1 MLSSFFSKQAP
12 QRRVSAETA
21 RESLK
26 SQKYGDNTFF
36 YMGQGIGII
45 LDEDVSGHK
54 RIKRILKGSV
64 AFSNG
69 QLRVGDR
76 VHEINGVDLWTY
88 DIKSCS
94 RLVSA
99 AEHHVTLTCSRKP
112 GQGSPGSVASSSRS
126 SISSASPASNAS
138 TITPTKIA
146 TTAVEPAKPPP
157 KQVCLIDFS
166 PPSSPITDMMMG
178 LGMGNSSSSAPEET
192 NKRLSLEDDMI
203 PHMGRQRSDS
213 EASDTRTI
221 DMLADMQVGADGRLH
236 FTVMLEK
243 GKIEEESEDFLQCM
257 LYTKGHLSFI
267 RGSATSDTKGFYE
280 RRWIAIRRGRI
291 IVTKGHNSQITKS
304 VDLAKCTISKILQ
317 STTGFGPCEYFLGVK
332 RTGKPTL
339 YFGDRNRM
347 HVEKL
352 LREIESQVG
361 VDARTLEDGTDE
373 PAGYAATRH
382 SVPEDISK
390 SYRGMKH

>member
-26 SQKYGDNTFF
+26 SQKFGDNTFF
-36 YMGQGIGII
+36 YMGHGIGLI

-126 SISSASPASNAS
+126 SISSASPASQAS

-146 TTAVEPAKPPP
+146 TVEPVKPPP

-166 PPSSPITDMMMG
+166 PVSSPVAELTTED
-178 LGMGNSSSSAPEET
+178 S
-192 NKRLSLEDDMI
+192 KRLSLEDDMI

-221 DMLADMQVGADGRLH
+221 DMLADMQVSEDGRIH

-243 GKIEEESEDFLQCM
+243 GKIEEEDEDFLQCM
-257 LYTKGHLSFI
+257 LYSKGHLSFI
-267 RGSATSDTKGFYE
+267 RGSATSDTKGFFE
-280 RRWIAIRRGRI
+280 RRWIALRRGRI

-304 VDLAKCTISKILQ
+304 VDLSKCTISKILQ
-317 STTGFGPCEYFLGVK
+317 STQGFGPCEYFLGVK
-332 RTGKPTL
+332 RAGKPTL

-361 VDARTLEDGTDE
+361 VDALTLQDGCDE

-390 SYRGMKH
+390 SYRGMKHHH

>member
-1 MLSSFFSKQAP
+1 MLSSLFSKPSP

-26 SQKYGDNTFF
+26 AQKYGDQTFF

-64 AFSNG
+64 AARNG

-76 VHEINGVDLWTY
+76 VHEINGQDLWTY

-94 RLVSA
+94 RLVTA
-99 AEHHVTLTCSRKP
+99 AEHHVTLTCSRRP
-112 GQGSPGSVASSSRS
+112 GQGSPGSVASSSSSRS
-126 SISSASPASNAS
+126 SISSASPASTAS
-138 TITPTKIA
+138 TVTPTKMA
-146 TTAVEPAKPPP
+146 EPAKPA

-166 PPSSPITDMMMG
+166 PVSSPVAELTTED
-178 LGMGNSSSSAPEET
+178 S
-192 NKRLSLEDDMI
+192 KRLSLEDDL
-203 PHMGRQRSDS
+203 PNMGRQRSDS

-221 DMLADMQVGADGRLH
+221 DMLADLQVGEDGRIH

-243 GKIEEESEDFLQCM
+243 GQIEEEDEDFLQCM
-257 LYTKGHLSFI
+257 LYSKGHLSFI
-267 RGSATSDTKGFYE
+267 RGTATSDTKGFYE
-280 RRWIAIRRGRI
+280 RRWIALRRGRI

-304 VDLAKCTISKILQ
+304 IDLSKCTISKILQ
-317 STTGFGPCEYFLGVK
+317 STQGFGPCEHFLGVK
-332 RTGKPTL
+332 RVGKPTL

-347 HVEKL
+347 NVEKL
-352 LREIESQVG
+352 LRAIEEQVG
-361 VDARTLEDGTDE
+361 PDSLNQQDGDE
-373 PAGYAATRH
+373 PSGYAASRM
-382 SVPEDISK
+382 SLPEDISK
-390 SYRGMKH
+390 SYKGMRR